1 MIGAIEI
8 KHFRG
13 IKHLKLDGLRT
24 INIIVGP
31 SAAGKTSLLEG
42 LRLALGATP
51 QIAFNLAHRG
61 TPNSLM
67 PYPTRE
73 QFEFLW
79 TPLFFDFG
87 VGTPID
93 FSIVDQDDRVARSA
107 IFFDQSKALLA
118 AQPTLPLSGTSPRP
132 SSGQPSVQ
140 PAIAPLAFKRTSF
153 TKDESTLYASVASN
167 GQLQFDSGNELDVV
181 ADFLSPFWPTNS
193 QQITMM
199 FSRLSIAGSTR
210 GILDVLI
217 KQFPEIRDLSVESP
231 AFFPALYA
239 SMAHVTR
246 KMPLAMVSSGIYK
259 FVSLLLAIESTKG
272 GVLLVDEI
280 ENGIYYQT
288 MPALWQ
294 ALHTSAKQ
302 ASAQLFLTTHSW
314 ECLKCAAP
322 LIEEFP
328 DDFNLIQMFQE
339 GGESVALVVPG
350 QHAAAAIDAGIE
362 VRA

>member
-1 MIGAIEI
+1 MISAIEI

-13 IKHLKLDGLRT
+13 IKHLTLDGLRT

-51 QIAFNLAHRG
+51 QIALNLAHRG
-61 TPNSLM
+61 MPNTFIPNL
-67 PYPTRE
+67 TRD
-73 QFEFLW
+73 QFEFFW
-79 TPLFFDFG
+79 APLFFDFD
-87 VGTPID
+87 VATPID
-93 FSIVDQDDRVARSA
+93 FSAVDQDDHVARLA
-107 IFFDQSKALLA
+107 IFFDQSKVLLA
-118 AQPTLPLSGTSPRP
+118 SQPSLPLSGTSPRSP
-132 SSGQPSVQ
+132 SGQPSVQ
-140 PAIAPLAFKRTSF
+140 PIIAPLAFKRTSF
-153 TKDESTLYASVASN
+153 TREESTLYASVTSN

-181 ADFLSPFWPTNS
+181 ADFLSPFWPANS

-217 KQFPEIRDLSVESP
+217 KQFPEIRALSVESP

-239 SMAHVTR
+239 SMAHVAR

-259 FVSLLLAIESTKG
+259 FVSLLLAIESTRG

-288 MPALWQ
+288 LPALWQ
-294 ALHTSAKQ
+294 SLHASAKQ
-302 ASAQLFLTTHSW
+302 ASSQLFLTTHSW

-322 LIEEFP
+322 LIEESP
-328 DDFNLIQMFQE
+328 DDFNLIQMFQDD
-339 GGESVALVVPG
+339 GKSVALVVPG
-350 QHAAAAIDAGIE
+350 QHAAAAIEGGIE
-362 VRA
+362 VRS